1 MPPRSGFEPPRRKTV
16 LFIGAVHPPS
26 REEPVIANELGDFL
40 RARRQDSALAPGHGS
55 PGARRTP
62 GLRREEVATRAGI
75 SVDYYI
81 RLEQGR
87 ESHPSDAVITALAH
101 ALALSPDAA
110 RHLARLR
117 DADPA
122 PAEPTSDADL
132 APRMSALVA
141 AVRPQPA
148 YVLDR
153 LSTIVAAN
161 EEGMSLYA
169 GLAELPPSQR
179 NTCRYLLTDPRA
191 RETFLDWEE
200 LARGAVAHL
209 RAANV
214 DRLDDPRLGDLVREL
229 GAKSPQFAAWW
240 GGHIVE
246 RRRGATTRIRGR
258 DGIVVERSY
267 EILHLPDDAVRLTMW
282 LPPAA

>member
-1 MPPRSGFEPPRRKTV
+1 MHPHSGFGPPRRKTV
-16 LFIGAVHPPS
+16 LFIGAIHPPC
-26 REEPVIANELGDFL
+26 REETAITNELGDFL
-40 RARRQDSALAPGHGS
+40 RARRQDRALAPEHDS

-62 GLRREEVATRAGI
+62 GLRREEVAIRAGI

-87 ESHPSDAVITALAH
+87 ESRPSDAVIAALAH
-101 ALALSPDAA
+101 ALELSPDAA
-110 RHLARLR
+110 RHLLRLR
-117 DADPA
+117 DADAA
-122 PAEPTSDADL
+122 PTEPTSDADL
-132 APRMSALVA
+132 VPRMSALVA

-148 YVLDR
+148 YVLDS

-169 GLAELPPSQR
+169 GLAELPPEQR

-214 DRLDDPRLGDLVREL
+214 DRLDDPRLSDLVREL
-229 GAKSPQFAAWW
+229 GAQSSQFAAWW
-240 GGHIVE
+240 SGHIVE
-246 RRRGATTRIRGR
+246 RRRRATNRIRGL
-258 DGIVVERSY
+258 DGVVTERSY
-267 EILHLPDDAVRLTMW
+267 EILHLPDDAVRLTIW

>member
-1 MPPRSGFEPPRRKTV
+1 MPPHSVFEAPPWKTV
-16 LFIGAVHPPS
+16 LFIGAIHPPS
-26 REEPVIANELGDFL
+26 REEPVISNELGDFL
-40 RARRQDSALAPGHGS
+40 RARRQDRALAPDHDT

-87 ESHPSDAVITALAH
+87 ESHPSDAVISALAD

-110 RHLARLR
+110 RHLVRLR
-117 DADPA
+117 DANAA
-122 PAEPTSDADL
+122 PAEPTADTDL
-132 APRMSALVA
+132 VPRMSALVA

-153 LSTIVAAN
+153 FSTIVAAN

-169 GLAELPPSQR
+169 GLAELPPEQR

-191 RETFLDWEE
+191 RETFLDWED

-214 DRLDDPRLGDLVREL
+214 DRLDDPRLGELVREL
-229 GAKSPQFAAWW
+229 GARSEQFAAWW

-246 RRRGATTRIRGR
+246 RRRGATTRIRGL
-258 DGIVVERSY
+258 DGVVVERSY
-267 EILHLPDDAVRLTMW
+267 EILHLPDDAVRLTIW

>member
-1 MPPRSGFEPPRRKTV
+1 MPPGSGFESSRRKTV

-40 RARRQDSALAPGHGS
+40 RARRQDRALAPGHDS
-55 PGARRTP
+55 RGARRTP

-87 ESHPSDAVITALAH
+87 ESHPSDAVLTALAH

-110 RHLARLR
+110 RHLVRLR
-117 DADPA
+117 DADA
-122 PAEPTSDADL
+122 AHAEPRADSGL
-132 APRMSALVA
+132 LPRMSALVA

-153 LSTIVAAN
+153 FSTIVAAN
-161 EEGMSLYA
+161 EEGMSLHA
-169 GLAELPPSQR
+169 GLAELPPEQR

-229 GAKSPQFAAWW
+229 GTRSPQFTAWW
-240 GGHIVE
+240 SGHIVE
-246 RRRGATTRIRGR
+246 RRRGATTRIRGL
-258 DGIVVERSY
+258 DGVVVERSY
-267 EILHLPDDAVRLTMW
+267 EILHLPDDAVRLTIW